1 MTAQQA
7 HGAQTQQAQ
16 TQLAQAQQAQA
27 QQALQDAWYY
37 LTTDCP
43 PCAERLF
50 DKARRLGA
58 TEEMIDAVRAEH
70 AATRAEHIAAQAD
83 TRH

>member
-7 HGAQTQQAQ
+7 RQAQTQQAQ
-16 TQLAQAQQAQA
+16 TEQAQTE
-27 QQALQDAWYY
+27 QALQDAWYY

-70 AATRAEHIAAQAD
+70 AATRAEHIAAQTKTPD
-83 TRH
+83 

>member
-1 MTAQQA
+1 MTAQRAQQ
-7 HGAQTQQAQ
+7 AQTQQAQ
-16 TQLAQAQQAQA
+16 TQQAQTQQAQV

-58 TEEMIDAVRAEH
+58 TEEMVDAVRSEH

-83 TRH
+83 TQH

>member
-1 MTAQQA
+1 VTAQQA
-7 HGAQTQQAQ
+7 RQAQTQQ
-16 TQLAQAQQAQA
+16 AQAQQAQA

-50 DKARRLGA
+50 DKARQLGA

-70 AATRAEHIAAQAD
+70 ATRAEHTAAQAD
-83 TRH
+83 TQN